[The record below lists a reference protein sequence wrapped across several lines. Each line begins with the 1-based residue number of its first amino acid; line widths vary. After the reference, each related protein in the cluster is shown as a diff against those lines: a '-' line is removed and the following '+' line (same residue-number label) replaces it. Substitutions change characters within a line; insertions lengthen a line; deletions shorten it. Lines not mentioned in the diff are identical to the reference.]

1 MGVFCYWIVQLLIIK
16 LIISKYRKHNLG
28 AHLLG
33 VLFYGS
39 YIVVFL
45 SHVYNSLGSMRV
57 HGLIYGF
64 TLSLLGSLM
73 IMEFLK
79 RYDKTIALMTTGLFV
94 FSIRDVML
102 TYNKCYFENDF
113 LHIQCQCYT
122 HLDFFMIVRS
132 FMWLELKTKHD
143 EF

>member
-16 LIISKYRKHNLG
+16 LIISKYRKYNLG

-39 YIVVFL
+39 YLVVFL

-73 IMEFLK
+73 IMELLK

-94 FSIRDVML
+94 FSILHVML
-102 TYNKCYFENDF
+102 TYNKTLF
-113 LHIQCQCYT
+113 
-122 HLDFFMIVRS
+122 
-132 FMWLELKTKHD
+132 
-143 EF
+143 

>member
-1 MGVFCYWIVQLLIIK
+1 
-16 LIISKYRKHNLG
+16 
-28 AHLLG
+28 
-33 VLFYGS
+33 
-39 YIVVFL
+39 
-45 SHVYNSLGSMRV
+45 
-57 HGLIYGF
+57 
-64 TLSLLGSLM
+64 M
-73 IMEFLK
+73 IMELLK

-94 FSIRDVML
+94 FSFRDVML

-132 FMWLELKTKHD
+132 FMWLELKTKHE